1 MFTAVSL
8 KLWTVKGEKRLK
20 QILAEMG

>member
-8 KLWTVKGEKRLK
+8 KLWTIKGEKRLK